1 MLIPELNRH
10 LYVCGVRDVPPI
22 LRRDPRFWNIISIFD
37 PTDPAPPFIGARQ
50 VLRLSFYDVDDG
62 EWAAEA
68 GARAVQP
75 QDLEQIFAFVD
86 ARPGEAMLV
95 HCRAGV
101 SRSTAVALALLIRG
115 QIQAGSETP
124 TAAAIAQLLQLR
136 PHGQVLRRMKLVP
149 VPLRGK
155 TPQHPRHGLKITLH
169 AAMLSACRPTASLV
183 PPASFCL
190 FCTQAE

>member
-10 LYVCGVRDVPPI
+10 LYVCGVRDVQPI
-22 LRRDPRFWNIISIFD
+22 LRRDPKFWNVISIFD
-37 PTDPAPPFIGARQ
+37 PTDPPPPFQGARQ

-68 GARAVQP
+68 GARAVQSP
-75 QDLEQIFAFVD
+75 DLEQVLTFVD
-86 ARPGEAMLV
+86 EHPGEAMLI

-115 QIQAGSETP
+115 QIQAGAEKP

-136 PHGQVLRRMKLVP
+136 PQAVPNSLVLRYA
-149 VPLRGK
+149 LR
-155 TPQHPRHGLKITLH
+155 
-169 AAMLSACRPTASLV
+169 
-183 PPASFCL
+183 L
-190 FCTQAE
+190 FLDDTQAAAILSEIAGHPVVLQNRANNPNRT